1 MAPQTTEQLHAE
13 LARLTAEKDE
23 LRRQL
28 VAARE
33 DGESSASMSRVDR
46 PRRRAWGW
54 TILSTALVTIGAVL
68 TPVAI
73 VSTWAHRE
81 LTDTSYFVAT
91 FAPLAEDPAVQDFV
105 AGQSVAA
112 IESAIDIDR
121 IADDLFAGL
130 EGLELAPRATEALG
144 LLKAPAVAGVKGLI
158 DDTVT
163 EFVRSDVFA
172 VIWKDALTV
181 THRQLV
187 STATG
192 QNDAAVSV
200 GQNQEIS
207 LQLGPIIRSVKEQL
221 VADGFTL
228 AAQIPEIDRSIVIAE
243 SSSVGIYITIYQLV
257 VALGIWLPWVSFL
270 FLAAGVLIAR
280 RRAVALIWTSGA
292 VLLTMV
298 LVGAGIGVGTGVFA
312 LAVAESIPHDAAVA
326 LYSGILGFV
335 SSIVLVMAV
344 LAATVLIVTAFA
356 GPWQWARRLC
366 AHASAAF
373 AAIRHAAEQR
383 GITTG
388 GFGAQLHRWR
398 MPLRVLVGLGCF
410 AVLLL
415 SRPLSPSTIVWT
427 ALVGVILV
435 AVLELVARPPGTLH
449 AASDGAAHTRTMDE
463 EKVT

>member
-1 MAPQTTEQLHAE
+1 MPPQTTEQLHAE

-23 LRRQL
+23 LTREL
-28 VAARE
+28 AAARE
-33 DGESSASMSRVDR
+33 GGESADASVSSM
-46 PRRRAWGW
+46 PRRTRRAWGW

-91 FAPLAEDPAVQDFV
+91 FAPLAEDAAVQDFV

-121 IADDLFAGL
+121 LADDLFAGL
-130 EGLELAPRATEALG
+130 ESLELTPRATEALG
-144 LLKAPAVAGVKGLI
+144 LLKAPAVAGVTGLI
-158 DDTVT
+158 ENAVT

-187 STATG
+187 NTATG
-192 QNDAAVSV
+192 QSDAAVTV
-200 GQNQEIS
+200 GSNQEIS
-207 LQLGPIIRSVKEQL
+207 LQLGPVIRAVKEQL

-228 AAQIPEIDRSIVIAE
+228 AAEIPEIDRSIVIAE
-243 SSSVGIYITIYQLV
+243 SSSVGIYLTIYQVV

-270 FLAAGVLIAR
+270 LLAAGVLIAR

-356 GPWQWARRLC
+356 GPWQWARGLR
-366 AHASAAF
+366 AHASAVF
-373 AAIRHAAEQR
+373 AALRHAAEER

-388 GFGAQLHRWR
+388 VVGEQLYRWR
-398 MPLRVLVGLGCF
+398 IPLRVLVGLGCF
-410 AVLLL
+410 AVLFL

-427 ALVGVILV
+427 AVVGVILV
-435 AVLELVARPPGTLH
+435 AVLELAARPPG
-449 AASDGAAHTRTMDE
+449 ADEVSTRTTPAVE
-463 EKVT
+463 EETR